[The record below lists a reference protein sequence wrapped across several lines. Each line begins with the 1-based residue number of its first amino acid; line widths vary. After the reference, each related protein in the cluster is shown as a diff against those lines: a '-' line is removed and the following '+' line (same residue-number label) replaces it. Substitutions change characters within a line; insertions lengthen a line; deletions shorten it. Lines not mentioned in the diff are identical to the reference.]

1 MKKQN
6 KIISEPAPILLF
18 VHKRIATLKKVIKS
32 LKKHKFYRQE
42 LFVFSDGPKNESE
55 KVQIKIKTISPQ
67 N

>member
-32 LKKHKFYRQE
+32 LKKMISFIDRNY
-42 LFVFSDGPKNESE
+42 LFFQT
-55 KVQIKIKTISPQ
+55 VQK
-67 N
+67 